1 MHATKTKYPI
11 ICAPMNTVSDV
22 NLAIACYNA
31 GILPSLVQYRYLKNG
46 VLDYELLENALKEY
60 ATATNYGSVMLASD
74 LETIKNPKFFD
85 LIVKYRVTFI
95 ELLDYTRDTIVE
107 MYNEIAKYKKENVT
121 ITPKELNGYETVQR
135 IHNLLGPLD
144 CITIKGPNGAGRGVG
159 TIVLE
164 DQIVKIKSKFP
175 SMTLIVSGGIN
186 TGDDIKRMLELG
198 ADCVAMGTIFC
209 ASEESSMSIVAK
221 NKIIEA
227 SYTDVVRLETGAK
240 QNALVFGK
248 VQEWLGDENNTAGL
262 LTGVHRGTSGH
273 VYVGTGIDH
282 IQKIES
288 VKDIVARLTMNL

>member
-1 MHATKTKYPI
+1 MYVTKTKYPI

-31 GILPSLVQYRYLKNG
+31 GILPSLVQYRYLKDG

-60 ATATNYGSVMLASD
+60 ATATNYGGVMLASD

-85 LIVKYRVTFI
+85 LIIKYHVTFI

-107 MYNEIAKYKKENVT
+107 MYHEIAKYKKENVT
-121 ITPKELNGYETVQR
+121 VTPKELNGYETIQR

-144 CITIKGPNGAGRGVG
+144 CMTIKGPKGAGRGVDK
-159 TIVLE
+159 IVLE

-198 ADCVAMGTIFC
+198 ADCVSMGTIFC
-209 ASEESSMSIVAK
+209 ASEESNMSIVAK

-282 IQKIES
+282 IQKIEP

>member
-1 MHATKTKYPI
+1 MYITKTKYPI
-11 ICAPMNTVSDV
+11 ICAPMNSVSDV

-31 GILPSLVQYRYLKNG
+31 GILPSLVQYRYLKDG

-60 ATATNYGSVMLASD
+60 ATATNYGSVLLASD

-95 ELLDYTRDTIVE
+95 ELLDYTREKIVE
-107 MYNEIAKYKKENVT
+107 MYNEITKYKKENV
-121 ITPKELNGYETVQR
+121 IVTPKALNGFETVQR
-135 IHNLLGPLD
+135 IHNLVGPID
-144 CITIKGPNGAGRGVG
+144 CITIKGPNGAGRGID

-164 DQIVKIKSKFP
+164 DQIVNIKSKFP
-175 SMTLIVSGGIN
+175 AITLIVSGGIN

-227 SYTDVVRLETGAK
+227 SSVDVVRLETGAK
-240 QNALVFGK
+240 QNALVFSK
-248 VQEWLGDENNTAGL
+248 VQERPGDENNSVGLFAGVRKGTA
-262 LTGVHRGTSGH
+262 GH

-282 IQKIES
+282 IHKIEP

>member
-31 GILPSLVQYRYLKNG
+31 GILPSLVQYRYLKDG

>member
-1 MHATKTKYPI
+1 
-11 ICAPMNTVSDV
+11 MNTVSDV

-31 GILPSLVQYRYLKNG
+31 GILPSLVQYRYLKDG
-46 VLDYELLENALKEY
+46 VLNYELLENALKEY
-60 ATATNYGSVMLASD
+60 ATATNYGGVMLASD

-85 LIVKYRVTFI
+85 LIIKYRVTFI

-135 IHNLLGPLD
+135 IHNSLGPLD
-144 CITIKGPNGAGRGVG
+144 CITIKGPKGAGRGVE

-209 ASEESSMSIVAK
+209 ASEESSMNIVAK

-282 IQKIES
+282 VQKIES
-288 VKDIVARLTMNL
+288 VKDIVDRLTMNL